1 MKLRGYL
8 GLPGSVVLLVAAL
21 AFQLSKG
28 LRMARVD
35 HPDEIWSLAAMNR
48 SFDQILN
55 FVLKED
61 NHPPLYYLVA
71 KAWSTL
77 VGLSIPQVRLLS
89 YSFALLAVA
98 CFVVFH
104 TRYRL
109 ISLFVPLLLLGT
121 NPLFTYYAATIRP
134 YAMMVALASIVTL
147 SALLLRERGSASSR
161 LEDQA
166 QAQGDLPMIR
176 WIFYGTGLLLGLTH
190 YYGTLYVAILLMI
203 DAVERRISRSRLPGI
218 GLFSLLLIW
227 PLFQKLFGSLEM
239 QAESNQWVEV
249 LPFISTLN
257 NFLMGNF
264 PVVLVSRQPAYLFAT
279 AVFAALVVA
288 AWRSPQSHRAGA
300 SQSSPPPLKGLS
312 GKRPESQAFTL
323 IQPLRELLANRSF
336 YLALIVGLVY
346 LFSALVDF
354 AIPFSTPYYFLVC
367 LPATVLLFEALCKAI
382 ERRLGIWPAILVTG
396 GVVVCQLIL
405 SQQRLALP

>member
-1 MKLRGYL
+1 MKLRGCF
-8 GLPGSVVLLVAAL
+8 GLPWSGVLLVAAL

-35 HPDEIWSLAAMNR
+35 HPDEIWSLGAMNR

-71 KAWSTL
+71 KAWSVL

-89 YSFALLAVA
+89 YSFALLVVA

-121 NPLFTYYAATIRP
+121 NPLFTFYAATIRP
-134 YAMMVALASIVTL
+134 YAMMVALASVVTL
-147 SALLLRERGSASSR
+147 SALLLRERGSVSSR
-161 LEDQA
+161 LKV
-166 QAQGDLPMIR
+166 QGDLPIIR
-176 WIFYGTGLLLGLTH
+176 GIFYGTGLLLGLSH
-190 YYGTLYVAILLMI
+190 YYGTLYVAILLAI

-218 GLFSLLLIW
+218 GLFSLLLLW
-227 PLFQKLFGSLEM
+227 PLFQMLFGSLEK

-264 PVVLVSRQPAYLFAT
+264 PVLMASRQPAYLFAT

-288 AWRSPQSHRAGA
+288 AWRSPQNHRGGA
-300 SQSSPPPLKGLS
+300 SQTTPPLFKALS
-312 GKRPESQAFTL
+312 WNGPESQAISL
-323 IQPLRELLANRSF
+323 VQHLRKLLANRSF
-336 YLALIVGLVY
+336 YLCLIVGLVY
-346 LFSALVDF
+346 LFSTLVDI

-367 LPATVLLFEALCKAI
+367 LPATIILFDALRQAI

-396 GVVVCQLIL
+396 GVVICQLIL

>member
-1 MKLRGYL
+1 MKRRGYL
-8 GLPGSVVLLVAAL
+8 GLSGSVALLVAAI
-21 AFQLSKG
+21 AFHLSKG
-28 LRMARVD
+28 LRMVRVD

-48 SFDQILN
+48 SFDQILI

-89 YSFALLAVA
+89 YGFALLAVA

-109 ISLFVPLLLLGT
+109 FSLFVPLLLLGT
-121 NPLFTYYAATIRP
+121 NPLFTYFAATIRP
-134 YAMMVALASIVTL
+134 YTMMVALASIVTL

-161 LEDQA
+161 PEDQT
-166 QAQGDLPMIR
+166 QVQGDLPMIR

-190 YYGTLYVAILLMI
+190 YYGTLYVVILLAI
-203 DAVERRISRSRLPGI
+203 DTVERRISRSRLPGI

-264 PVVLVSRQPAYLFAT
+264 PVFLVSRQPAYLFAPP
-279 AVFAALVVA
+279 VFAALVVA
-288 AWRSPQSHRAGA
+288 AWRSTQIHHAGA
-300 SQSSPPPLKGLS
+300 SHSSPPPFKDLS
-312 GKRPESQAFTL
+312 WKRTESQGFIL
-323 IQPLRELLANRSF
+323 MQPLHELLANRSF

-346 LFSALVDF
+346 IFSALVDV

-367 LPATVLLFEALCKAI
+367 LPATVLLFEALCKAL
-382 ERRLGIWPAILVTG
+382 ERRLGIWPTILVTG

-405 SQQRLALP
+405 SHQRLSLP

>member
-1 MKLRGYL
+1 MKLRGHS
-8 GLPGSVVLLVAAL
+8 GLPGSVLLLVAAL
-21 AFQLSKG
+21 AFQLSRG
-28 LRMARVD
+28 LRMVRVD
-35 HPDEIWSLAAMNR
+35 HADENWTLAAINS
-48 SFDQILN
+48 SFDQIVI

-71 KAWSTL
+71 KVWSLL

-89 YSFALLAVA
+89 FCFALLAVA

-121 NPLFTYYAATIRP
+121 NPLLTYYAATIRP

-161 LEDQA
+161 LEV
-166 QAQGDLPMIR
+166 QGDLPIIR
-176 WIFYGTGLLLGLTH
+176 GIFYGTGLILGLTH
-190 YYGTLYVAILLMI
+190 YYGTLYVAILLAI

-218 GLFSLLLIW
+218 GLFSLLLLW
-227 PLFQKLFGSLEM
+227 PLFQKLFGTLEK

-249 LPFISTLN
+249 LPFVSTLN

-264 PVVLVSRQPAYLFAT
+264 PVILVSRQPAYLFAT

-300 SQSSPPPLKGLS
+300 SPSSPPPFKALS
-312 GKRPESQAFTL
+312 WKRPESLALTL

-336 YLALIVGLVY
+336 YLFLIVGLVY
-346 LFSALVDF
+346 LVSVLVDL

-367 LPATVLLFEALCKAI
+367 LPATVLLFEAFCKAI

>member
-1 MKLRGYL
+1 MKLRGCFS
-8 GLPGSVVLLVAAL
+8 LPWSGVLLVAAL

-35 HPDEIWSLAAMNR
+35 HPDEIWSLGAMNR

-71 KAWSTL
+71 KAWSVL

-121 NPLFTYYAATIRP
+121 NPLFTFYAATIRP
-134 YAMMVALASIVTL
+134 YAMMVALASVVTL
-147 SALLLRERGSASSR
+147 SALLLRERGSVSSR
-161 LEDQA
+161 LKV
-166 QAQGDLPMIR
+166 QGDLPIIR
-176 WIFYGTGLLLGLTH
+176 GIFYGTGLLLGLSH
-190 YYGTLYVAILLMI
+190 YYGTLYVAILLAI

-218 GLFSLLLIW
+218 GLFSLLLLW
-227 PLFQKLFGSLEM
+227 PLFQMLFGSLEK

-264 PVVLVSRQPAYLFAT
+264 PVLMVSRQPAYLFAA

-288 AWRSPQSHRAGA
+288 AWRSPQNHRGGA
-300 SQSSPPPLKGLS
+300 SQATPPLFKALS
-312 GKRPESQAFTL
+312 WNGPESQAISL
-323 IQPLRELLANRSF
+323 VQHLRKLLANRSF
-336 YLALIVGLVY
+336 YLCLIVGLVY
-346 LFSALVDF
+346 LFSTLVDI

-367 LPATVLLFEALCKAI
+367 LPATIILFDALRQAI

-396 GVVVCQLIL
+396 GVVICQLIL

>member
-1 MKLRGYL
+1 VKLRGYL
-8 GLPGSVVLLVAAL
+8 SNPGFVGFLVAAL
-21 AFQLSKG
+21 AFRLSNG

-35 HPDEIWSLAAMNR
+35 HPDENWTLAAINR
-48 SFDQILN
+48 SFDQIVV

-71 KAWSTL
+71 KAWSL
-77 VGLSIPQVRLLS
+77 LMGLSIPQVRPLS
-89 YSFALLAVA
+89 YGFALLAVA

-104 TRYRL
+104 ARYRL

-161 LEDQA
+161 QVVE
-166 QAQGDLPMIR
+166 GDLPMMR

-190 YYGTLYVAILLMI
+190 YYGTLYVAILLAI

-227 PLFQKLFGSLEM
+227 PLLQMLFGSIEK
-239 QAESNQWVEV
+239 QAESNQWVKV
-249 LPFISTLN
+249 VPFISTFN

-264 PVVLVSRQPAYLFAT
+264 PVVLVSRQPAYLFAS
-279 AVFAALVVA
+279 AIFAALAFA
-288 AWRSPQSHRAGA
+288 ALRSPQINCAGA
-300 SQSSPPPLKGLS
+300 SRSMPPPFKAFSWRGPKTL
-312 GKRPESQAFTL
+312 AFTL
-323 IQPLRELLANRSF
+323 VQYLRGLLANRGF
-336 YLALIVGLVY
+336 YFVLIISLVF
-346 LFSALVDF
+346 LFSALVDC

-367 LPATVLLFEALCKAI
+367 LPATVLLFDIFCKAI
-382 ERRLGIWPAILVTG
+382 ERNLGIWPAIVATA

-405 SQQRLALP
+405 SQERLAIP

>member
-8 GLPGSVVLLVAAL
+8 NNPGFVGFLVAAL
-21 AFQLSKG
+21 ASRLSDG

-35 HPDEIWSLAAMNR
+35 HPDENWTLAAINR
-48 SFDQILN
+48 SFDQILVY
-55 FVLKED
+55 VLKED
-61 NHPPLYYLVA
+61 NHPPLYYLVT
-71 KAWSTL
+71 KVWSL
-77 VGLSIPQVRLLS
+77 LMGLSIPQVRLLS
-89 YSFALLAVA
+89 YGFALLAVA
-98 CFVVFH
+98 CFALFH

-161 LEDQA
+161 QVVP
-166 QAQGDLPMIR
+166 GDLPMMS

-190 YYGTLYVAILLMI
+190 YYGTLYVTILLAI

-227 PLFQKLFGSLEM
+227 PLLQILFGSIEK
-239 QAESNQWVEV
+239 QAESNQWVNV
-249 LPFISTLN
+249 LPFISTFN

-264 PVVLVSRQPAYLFAT
+264 PVVLVSRQPAYLFAS
-279 AVFAALVVA
+279 AIFVALAFAAL
-288 AWRSPQSHRAGA
+288 RSPQINCTGA
-300 SQSSPPPLKGLS
+300 SRSMQPQFIAFSWWGTKSL
-312 GKRPESQAFTL
+312 AFTL
-323 IQPLRELLANRSF
+323 VHYLRGLLANRGF
-336 YLALIVGLVY
+336 YLALIISLVF
-346 LFSALVDF
+346 LFSALVDC

-367 LPATVLLFEALCKAI
+367 LPATVLLFDILCKAI
-382 ERRLGIWPAILVTG
+382 ERNLGIWPAILATA

-405 SQQRLALP
+405 SQERLAIP